1 MKILTFFFVLIL
13 SMTDAFAQLASPGTT
28 LNRQWETGPGL
39 QTPESVLYDSVSGVI
54 YVSNIDGKPTA
65 RDSSGFIA
73 TLSIDGKILDTAWVK
88 GLDAPKGMGIVK
100 NHLYVTNIDEIVE
113 IDIPSATILKR
124 YKVEGSQ
131 FLNDIATDPKTGMI
145 FITDSGTGQVFIL
158 YNGKVNSWLQGPIF
172 KGANGLF
179 LQGNFLYIGT
189 ANSIIKADIVSGE
202 VVVCV
207 SGTGAVDGLF
217 VNSEGKYIFSDWNG
231 SVYVSGLKK
240 KPELLLNTATQKEN
254 AADFGVIVSE
264 NMILIPTFFN
274 NKVVSYTSTVIK

>member
-1 MKILTFFFVLIL
+1 MKTITFFFVLIL
-13 SMTDAFAQLASPGTT
+13 SMTNAFSQSALPGNT
-28 LNRQWETGPGL
+28 LSRQWETGPGL
-39 QTPESVLYDSVSGVI
+39 KTPESVLYDNVTGVI

-65 RDSSGFIA
+65 KDSSGFIA
-73 TLSIDGKILDTAWVK
+73 TLSINGKILDTAWVK
-88 GLDAPKGMGIVK
+88 GLDAPKGMGILN
-100 NHLYVTNIDEIVE
+100 NHLYVTNIDEIAE
-113 IDIPSATILKR
+113 IDIPSATILKS

-145 FITDSGTGQVFIL
+145 FITDSGTGQVYIL
-158 YNGKVNSWLQGPIF
+158 FDGKVSSWLQGPMF

-189 ANSIIKADIVSGE
+189 ANSILKADIVSGE
-202 VVVCV
+202 VVLCV

-231 SVYVSGLKK
+231 SVYVSGFKK
-240 KPELLLNTATQKEN
+240 KPQLLLNTTTQQEN

-264 NMILIPTFFN
+264 NFILIPTFFN
-274 NKVVSYTSTVIK
+274 NKIVCYTSTLLK